1 MERSPSHSLWQF
13 EFGLLLVHS
22 DQGPDIIKA
31 IRFESKNP
39 IAAIHEGTP
48 SYTNPFS
55 ALLLLFLTL
64 RFPAA
69 FTNIV
74 KAVTTSTII
83 AATVGT
89 YTSLEF
95 LPKLETLLT
104 YQDHLLFQIILL

>member
-1 MERSPSHSLWQF
+1 
-13 EFGLLLVHS
+13 LLVHS
-22 DQGPDIIKA
+22 DKGPDIIKT

-55 ALLLLFLTL
+55 ALLLVLFLTL

-89 YTSLEF
+89 YTSLEY
-95 LPKLETLLT
+95 LPKVEALLT